1 MGRTL
6 SRGESF
12 AWEGEFLRVAVPDQ
26 AALCFFGWFLVF
38 SSDAFG
44 TLARMISGN
53 AGTWNSCPF
62 LPPSVQT
69 EASRVC
75 PQTQRWAPVSGGPPR
90 PGRISDPTQLFF
102 RQEADAEGCSQA
114 VSSAWACLRLCAW
127 TLSGFPS
134 AQATGGTGASC
145 VTHKLRAFC
154 FCGSSPTHSVPD
166 PCQLGPFIF
175 FN

>member
-6 SRGESF
+6 SWGESF

-102 RQEADAEGCSQA
+102 QTGGGCRGLLSGSQLCLGLSEAVCLDPQWLPQCPGDWWDWGFMCHPQA
-114 VSSAWACLRLCAW
+114 AGILFLWFKSH
-127 TLSGFPS
+127 TLSPRS
-134 AQATGGTGASC
+134 
-145 VTHKLRAFC
+145 L
-154 FCGSSPTHSVPD
+154 SVR
-166 PCQLGPFIF
+166 PFYF
-175 FN
+175 F